1 MTDIRSVCV
10 YAGSSN
16 RVARKYLEVAAQ
28 VGRFLAEKGCR
39 IVYGGGSTG
48 LMGALAD
55 AALEAGAEVIG
66 VLPDHFYTPELAH
79 TGLTRL
85 EVVPDMHTRKRRMA
99 ELADAFIAL
108 PGGYGTWEELF
119 EMLTWAQ
126 IGLHQKPV
134 GVLNAFGFYDLL
146 LQFVAQAREQHFLYR
161 DHEALLLA
169 RPTIAALW
177 DALVAFQ
184 PRPLRKWLSPE
195 GEG

>member
-1 MTDIRSVCV
+1 MADIRSVCV

-48 LMGALAD
+48 LMGAMAD

-66 VLPDHFYTPELAH
+66 VIPDHFYTPELAH

-146 LQFVAQAREQHFLYR
+146 LQFVTQAREQHFLYK
-161 DHEALLLA
+161 DHEDLLLA
-169 RPTIAALW
+169 RTTIEDLWQAL
-177 DALVAFQ
+177 Q
-184 PRPLRKWLSPE
+184 GYRPRALRKWLTPQDE
-195 GEG
+195 G